1 MLGAAL
7 NKKLRFERLQ
17 GWFTLGLR
25 KAEQSLKTGLFYYD
39 KISTPCSAC
48 ACASPA
54 QPKNFYALEGTVQP
68 SSARIS
74 AWVGRDV
81 VAGLPDWTFLG
92 PNLQNQDHFNH
103 VWTKKNL
110 FGPFELKVWTFFP
123 RQIKLFHK
131 IINIFCHQ
139 VHTVYTIDSRH
150 YSSTI

>member
-1 MLGAAL
+1 MTKFPRLAQLVPAPAL
-7 NKKLRFERLQ
+7 LSPKI
-17 GWFTLGLR
+17 FTLWRELLSPNFGLSR
-25 KAEQSLKTGLFYYD
+25 HGVE
-39 KISTPCSAC
+39 
-48 ACASPA
+48 
-54 QPKNFYALEGTVQP
+54 
-68 SSARIS
+68 
-74 AWVGRDV
+74 
-81 VAGLPDWTFLG
+81 AGLPDWTFLG